1 MSSSKSCS
9 WVETK
14 KNIRKR
20 MISGLLLLLPF
31 YVTLLVIKWLF
42 SLVAGFLRPEVL
54 VLWQYFIDPAVSK
67 DAPPIYISIVAATMS
82 VVVLVLLIY
91 AIGAIAQFVVG
102 RRLIRLGEDL
112 MLKIPLAGTVYSA
125 TKQVVQAMSLPNK
138 AAFKSVVL
146 VEFPRPGFKSLA
158 FMTGR
163 IRDQDGR
170 AYCKVFI
177 PTTPN
182 PTTGFLEIVPFEE
195 VVETTLT
202 IEEAF
207 KMIIS
212 GGLISPEVL
221 EARKPTA

>member
-1 MSSSKSCS
+1 MSSSKSRA
-9 WVETK
+9 WTKTK
-14 KNIRKR
+14 KDIRKR

-42 SLVAGFLRPEVL
+42 RLVAGLLTPVIAFVLRQL
-54 VLWQYFIDPAVSK
+54 LGPA
-67 DAPPIYISIVAATMS
+67 AREAIPQGYISAAATVLS
-82 VVVLVLLIY
+82 VVVLVLLVY
-91 AIGAIAQFVVG
+91 TIGAIAQFVVG
-102 RRLIRLGEDL
+102 RRMIHFGEGL
-112 MLKIPLAGTVYSA
+112 MLKIPLAGTIYSA
-125 TKQVVQAMSLPNK
+125 TKQVVQAMSLPSK

-146 VEFPRPGFKSLA
+146 VEFPRPGFKAVA
-158 FMTGR
+158 FLTGR
-163 IRDQDGR
+163 IQDSQGR
-170 AYCKVFI
+170 TYCKVFI

-182 PTTGFLEIVPFEE
+182 PTTGFFEIVPVEE

-221 EARKPTA
+221 ETRKPTA

>member
-9 WVETK
+9 WEETK
-14 KNIRKR
+14 KSFRKR
-20 MISGLLLLLPF
+20 MLSGLLLLLPF

-42 SLVAGFLRPEVL
+42 RLVAGLLTPVL
-54 VLWQYFIDPAVSK
+54 VFVLRQLLGPA
-67 DAPPIYISIVAATMS
+67 AREAIPQGYISAAATVLS
-82 VVVLVLLIY
+82 VVVLVLLVY
-91 AIGAIAQFVVG
+91 TIGAIAQFVVG
-102 RRLIRLGEDL
+102 RRMIHFGEGL
-112 MLKIPLAGTVYSA
+112 MLKIPLAGTIYSA
-125 TKQVVQAMSLPNK
+125 TKQVVQAMSLPSK

-146 VEFPRPGFKSLA
+146 VEFPRPGFKAVA
-158 FMTGR
+158 FLTGR
-163 IRDQDGR
+163 IKDSQGR
-170 AYCKVFI
+170 VYCKVFI

-182 PTTGFLEIVPFEE
+182 PTTGFFEIVPIEE

-221 EARKPTA
+221 DVQKTNG